1 MNTETDTKENSN
13 TGAEKSK
20 VKFKITLSSD
30 PKLPYK
36 MYIITFNQN

>member
-1 MNTETDTKENSN
+1 MNTDIIDSSQKQKQVNDSQN
-13 TGAEKSK
+13 K

-36 MYIITFNQN
+36 V

>member
-1 MNTETDTKENSN
+1 MDTETKKTSSDSQN
-13 TGAEKSK
+13 K

-36 MYIITFNQN
+36 V